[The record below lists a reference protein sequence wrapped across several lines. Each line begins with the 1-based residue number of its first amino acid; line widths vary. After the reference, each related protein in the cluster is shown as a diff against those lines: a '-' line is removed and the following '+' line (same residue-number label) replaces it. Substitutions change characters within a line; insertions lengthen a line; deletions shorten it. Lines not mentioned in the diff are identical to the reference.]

1 VSSQFTRKALHQ
13 VLPQS
18 AIALLAVSKSD
29 PIIFHTKAQLIIS
42 ENLPLDQLKAQARGT
57 DLARKGRRRFLRR

>member
-13 VLPQS
+13 VLTQP
-18 AIALLAVSKSD
+18 AIALLAVNQSN

-42 ENLPLDQLKAQARGT
+42 ENPKDAP
-57 DLARKGRRRFLRR
+57 